1 MIHWIVV
8 RFKTCISG
16 VISSLSE
23 QERQWKDSNDYLK
36 FEISELRQQLQDF
49 KTHVFN
55 EIKRC
60 QQPASFAEEA
70 SFKGRKPSDITG
82 SICWCESK
90 REAWKLARVYESW
103 RDLKRGGGS

>member
-23 QERQWKDSNDYLK
+23 QEMQWKESNDYLK

-82 SICWCESK
+82 SHLLVRKQTRSMEVGESL
-90 REAWKLARVYESW
+90 RELARLEE
-103 RDLKRGGGS
+103 RRR